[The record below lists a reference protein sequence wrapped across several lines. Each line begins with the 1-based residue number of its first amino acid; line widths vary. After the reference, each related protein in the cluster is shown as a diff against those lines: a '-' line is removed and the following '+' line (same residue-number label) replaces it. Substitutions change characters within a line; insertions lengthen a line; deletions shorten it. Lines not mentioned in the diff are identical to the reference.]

1 MNIDIDRLITY
12 FDLKSST
19 DYGDTTATIS
29 VVGED
34 LCAGIFSHY
43 CQTQRE
49 SNAEILDPNKW
60 IPTTLKKVG
69 RRLDRWILET
79 KDEESI
85 LYQTEIKNWCSR
97 AIGGVEIPLDVGAEE
112 LNRLAEVN
120 WNHHIVELES
130 PEPNGLNKVLVDMIS
145 DKNLGINMVYKKE
158 PLLLLWH
165 ATKPL
170 DKTGCFFNYQLP
182 VKHFDYGHVMV
193 FSCSLYLRR
202 LLADGVAQIT
212 VDLLNVKRR
221 LQQLNRL
228 FPYVAQPQ

>member
-1 MNIDIDRLITY
+1 MKINITHLIEY
-12 FDLKSST
+12 FDLKTTT

-43 CQTQRE
+43 CQAQRE

-60 IPTTLKKVG
+60 IPTTLKKIG

-79 KDEESI
+79 KNKDSI

-97 AIGGVEIPLDVGAEE
+97 AIGGVEIPLDIDAEK

-120 WNHHIVELES
+120 WKHHLAELEA
-130 PEPNGLNKVLVDMIS
+130 PVPNGLNKVLVDMVS
-145 DKNLGINMVYKKE
+145 DKNLGLSEVYKKE

-165 ATKPL
+165 VAKPIG
-170 DKTGCFFNYQLP
+170 KNGCFFDYQLP
-182 VKHFDYGHVMV
+182 IKYFGYDHVVV
-193 FSCSLYLRR
+193 FSCSLYLRQ
-202 LLADGVAQIT
+202 LLASGVTQIS
-212 VDLLNVKRR
+212 VDLPNVKRR
-221 LQQLNRL
+221 LQQLNQL
-228 FPYVAQPQ
+228 FPNVVQPQ